1 MSENNVNMVSKI
13 QRALGIIEGATYH
26 IEKPVADIITHAID
40 MIEEAVKN
48 VQIVETHGAY
58 PTREVINADWYE
70 RLSVLEYVYNPG
82 DDGPWYRAGDVWACI
97 DPGREKEDKKCDP
110 YL

>member
-1 MSENNVNMVSKI
+1 MNEMNVNMVSNI

-40 MIEEAVKN
+40 MIEESVKN

-58 PTREVINADWYE
+58 PTREVIYADWYD
-70 RLSVLEYVYNPG
+70 RLSTLEYVYNPNN
-82 DDGPWYRAGDVWACI
+82 DGPWYRAEDVWACI
-97 DPGREKEDKKCDP
+97 DPAQKKEVDNEQ
-110 YL
+110 YQL